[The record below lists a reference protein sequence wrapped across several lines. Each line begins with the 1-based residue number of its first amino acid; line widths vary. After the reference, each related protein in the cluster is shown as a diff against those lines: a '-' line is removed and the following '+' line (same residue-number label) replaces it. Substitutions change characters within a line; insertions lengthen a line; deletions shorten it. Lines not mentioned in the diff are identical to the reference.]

1 MANTTIPSELIQAD
15 VALGGSPTTTTQS
28 AGNNT
33 TKLATTAFV
42 TTAVNNLIASA
53 PGTMDTL
60 NEIAAALND
69 DPDFTTTVNNAIA
82 TKLPLS
88 GGTMTG
94 NIAHAG
100 SLTIDVGGKILL
112 SADNA
117 GQIELYDGTL
127 HYGLLAEDNSNFI
140 IRSIVDNE
148 DILFQGYDA
157 TNLITALTLDM
168 SDAGTAIFNNNLVI
182 PASIYHTGDTNTFF
196 GFQSADTFTVNTAG
210 SERMRIDSSGTLLVG
225 TTDGSGA
232 GLEISKI
239 HGVRSTVTNNVAALF
254 DRLSSDGDIALFRKD
269 GTTVGSIGA
278 NSSDIYIA
286 STGTYSCGLMFEGSS
301 GASDIRPCNSSGAL
315 VDDQIDLGDTTTRF
329 HNLYL
334 SDTAKVGK
342 VDIEASIGCVLD
354 FSSTYS
360 YVNNRDYRFIT
371 NNFGTGNWG
380 GFSLERSTA
389 AQGSPSEAM
398 FGITLAGLV
407 GIGVGGA
414 SGGGQPA
421 AKLHIKQSANKS
433 EGDSHFRIEGAG
445 YSGFHW
451 LNGTA
456 YYIGQNSNG
465 RQLRMYSGSNEG
477 VGVYLTNGGNSWAS
491 YSDERLK
498 ENIQDIGSVT
508 EKIKD
513 IRCVTYNR
521 KDVDDENKH
530 DTIGF
535 IAQDFVGKF
544 DQVLDESKVL
554 DTDEET
560 RYSIRYTETIPI
572 LMKAIQEQQTQI
584 ETLKQEIREIK
595 ESG

>member
-82 TKLPLS
+82 TKLPLA

-210 SERMRIDSSGTLLVG
+210 SERMRIDSSGRLLVG
-225 TTDGSGA
+225 KSVVDNTTVGFRFDGSSGFA
-232 GLEISKI
+232 SF
-239 HGVRSTVTNNVAALF
+239 VRDGNASLLLV
-254 DRLSSDGDIALFRKD
+254 RKSSDGDILQFKKD
-269 GTTVGSIGA
+269 SSTVGSIGTVGGDLA
-278 NSSDIYIA
+278 IYSS
-286 STGTYSCGLMFEGSS
+286 GSS
-301 GASDIRPCNSSGAL
+301 HAGLRFL
-315 VDDQIDLGDTTTRF
+315 VEGIFPTNNAGTINDDTVELGGVSNRF
-329 HNLYL
+329 KNLYL
-334 SDTAKVGK
+334 SDTIGNGAGEEITFNNAQDYLRFDTSGSERMRIDSSGNLLVGTSTLTPNYNGGIRVHSASSVGNIRVSAGAKTGFDMMADSGGTGYLIV
-342 VDIEASIGCVLD
+342 
-354 FSSTYS
+354 
-360 YVNNRDYRFIT
+360 RDNAGMTFHT
-371 NNFGTGNWG
+371 NNAERMRISSGGVLSADGVYNTTSSDAANVRVLSNGNIV
-380 GFSLERSTA
+380 RST
-389 AQGSPSEAM
+389 SSERYKNT
-398 FGITLAGLV
+398 ITDASKGLTELNNLRPVTYKGNNDGDTVFYGLIAEEVHEAGLTEFV
-407 GIGVGGA
+407 EYNDDNEPDA
-414 SGGGQPA
+414 
-421 AKLHIKQSANKS
+421 
-433 EGDSHFRIEGAG
+433 
-445 YSGFHW
+445 
-451 LNGTA
+451 
-456 YYIGQNSNG
+456 
-465 RQLRMYSGSNEG
+465 LRYPHMVS
-477 VGVYLTNGGNSWAS
+477 LC
-491 YSDERLK
+491 
-498 ENIQDIGSVT
+498 I
-508 EKIKD
+508 
-513 IRCVTYNR
+513 
-521 KDVDDENKH
+521 
-530 DTIGF
+530 
-535 IAQDFVGKF
+535 
-544 DQVLDESKVL
+544 
-554 DTDEET
+554 
-560 RYSIRYTETIPI
+560 
-572 LMKAIQEQQTQI
+572 KAIQEQQTQI
-584 ETLKQEIREIK
+584 DALQSEINLLKGE
-595 ESG
+595 